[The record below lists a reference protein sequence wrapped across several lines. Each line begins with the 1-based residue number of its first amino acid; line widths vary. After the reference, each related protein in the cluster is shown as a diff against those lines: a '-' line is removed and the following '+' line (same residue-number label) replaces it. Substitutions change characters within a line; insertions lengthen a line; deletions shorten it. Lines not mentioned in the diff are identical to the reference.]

1 MNEKDIREYSRTLL
15 DAFNDL
21 TGNSIN
27 PNLDD
32 FLKIRERSIFELNS
46 FHKNNQKTN
55 RMIENVEN
63 INDVNNI
70 NNINNINDVN
80 DVKIVNSN
88 INQNQNVDKDV
99 NINVNKI
106 DNFKENKESSLT
118 PTSESA
124 SKVEN
129 EKQEN
134 IKEKQIDI
142 SNNKKLTQTPTPT
155 PTPIPTSKVKYKPTL
170 IQNKNQNVDN
180 KQPKVDN
187 TINQESKN
195 VEKNEISNNNVIAG
209 EIEETVELDFGDDGD
224 NFEVS
229 EKKSAFD
236 ILKGLKDQWN

>member
-46 FHKNNQKTN
+46 FCKNNQKKN
-55 RMIENVEN
+55 EIV
-63 INDVNNI
+63 D
-70 NNINNINDVN
+70 D
-80 DVKIVNSN
+80 DKIVNVPSN
-88 INQNQNVDKDV
+88 QKTNVDE
-99 NINVNKI
+99 NVNKI
-106 DNFKENKESSLT
+106 DDFKENKESSLT
-118 PTSESA
+118 STSEST

-129 EKQEN
+129 EKREN

-142 SNNKKLTQTPTPT
+142 VDNKTSTSTSTLKAKDK
-155 PTPIPTSKVKYKPTL
+155 PTS
-170 IQNKNQNVDN
+170 IQNKNQNVDS
-180 KQPKVDN
+180 KQPKIEN
-187 TINQESKN
+187 KINQESKT
-195 VEKNEISNNNVIAG
+195 VIKNNISNNNVIAG

-224 NFEVS
+224 NFDVS

>member
-1 MNEKDIREYSRTLL
+1 MNEQDIREYSRTLL

-46 FHKNNQKTN
+46 FHKNNQKKN
-55 RMIENVEN
+55 EKNEI
-63 INDVNNI
+63 
-70 NNINNINDVN
+70 VN
-80 DVKIVNSN
+80 DNKIVNVTSN
-88 INQNQNVDKDV
+88 QKTNVDENETV
-99 NINVNKI
+99 NEI
-106 DNFKENKESSLT
+106 DDFKENKESSLT
-118 PTSESA
+118 STSESA

-142 SNNKKLTQTPTPT
+142 SNNKTLTQTSTST
-155 PTPIPTSKVKYKPTL
+155 STSKVKDKPTL

-180 KQPKVDN
+180 KPQRIDN
-187 TINQESKN
+187 KINQESKN
-195 VEKNEISNNNVIAG
+195 IVKNEIANDNVIAG

-224 NFEVS
+224 NFDVS

>member
-46 FHKNNQKTN
+46 FYKNNQKKNET
-55 RMIENVEN
+55 
-63 INDVNNI
+63 
-70 NNINNINDVN
+70 VN
-80 DVKIVNSN
+80 DDEIVDFHLNQKTNVDVNSN
-88 INQNQNVDKDV
+88 
-99 NINVNKI
+99 KI
-106 DNFKENKESSLT
+106 DDFKENKESSLT
-118 PTSESA
+118 STSESA

-142 SNNKKLTQTPTPT
+142 SNNKKLTQTPTP
-155 PTPIPTSKVKYKPTL
+155 IPTSKVKDKPTL

-195 VEKNEISNNNVIAG
+195 VEKNEISNNNIIAG

-224 NFEVS
+224 NFEVN

>member
-1 MNEKDIREYSRTLL
+1 MNEKDIRKYSRTLL

-46 FHKNNQKTN
+46 FYKNNQKKNET
-55 RMIENVEN
+55 
-63 INDVNNI
+63 
-70 NNINNINDVN
+70 VN
-80 DVKIVNSN
+80 DDEIVDFHL
-88 INQNQNVDKDV
+88 NQKTNVDE
-99 NINVNKI
+99 NVNKI
-106 DNFKENKESSLT
+106 DDFKENKESSLT
-118 PTSESA
+118 STSESA

-142 SNNKKLTQTPTPT
+142 SNNKTLTQTSTS
-155 PTPIPTSKVKYKPTL
+155 TSKVKDKPTL

-180 KQPKVDN
+180 KPPRIDN
-187 TINQESKN
+187 KINQESKN
-195 VEKNEISNNNVIAG
+195 IVKNEISNNNIIAG